1 MSITRPRSGPRVG
14 ARRCGGPA
22 AGCCEVRTWD
32 SRYGGG
38 SWRAAS
44 LPSCLADKAAAL
56 LRGRYENGVGNQLFS
71 VTGQLARPDGRT
83 AFDAGDD
90 QAAQRHFIQALRLAR
105 AGGQGHWVLTCWPQW
120 RCRRCCAG
128 TPLRRRTWRREH
140 THAQAPGST
149 AVRGFARPIEARVHA
164 HTGNERSASL
174 SLAAAEQLCD
184 RARRAPDTPRWIG
197 FFSQARIVTDTVED
211 YRDLHRPQVAL
222 RWDAMTALPA
232 NRCTRCRHAAG
243 HRSSSSARR
252 TRRGLGSR
260 PAHSGCPPP
269 GPVTTSSRTS
279 AHLRRVS
286 VILADC
292 ARCAATPE

>member
-232 NRCTRCRHAAG
+232 NRCTRCQACGRPSQLIVSTANSKRAWQSAG
-243 HRSSSSARR
+243 TQWMSSARSSHNEQQNICAPTPR
-252 TRRGLGSR
+252 ICHIGGL
-260 PAHSGCPPP
+260 CPMR
-269 GPVTTSSRTS
+269 SNS
-279 AHLRRVS
+279 
-286 VILADC
+286 
-292 ARCAATPE
+292 